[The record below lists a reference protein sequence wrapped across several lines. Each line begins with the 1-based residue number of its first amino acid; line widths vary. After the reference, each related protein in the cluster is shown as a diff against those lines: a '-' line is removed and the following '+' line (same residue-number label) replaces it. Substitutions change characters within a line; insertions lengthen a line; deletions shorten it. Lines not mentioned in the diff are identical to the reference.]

1 MMYSKKD
8 VRIVLLPL
16 DGSDHSERAFEWYVS
31 QMYRKGDTAV
41 LVTIVEPVYATPPL
55 NTADNSGLSNDSVS
69 QQMKDSIEEGKQL
82 TQRFLYMAKKAN
94 VEAKAFIHVDPK
106 PGPAVV
112 RCAKEHHADVIVVGN
127 RGVSKL
133 RRTFLGSVSDFI
145 LQHAH
150 LPIVIVPK
158 EKVLDE

>member
-1 MMYSKKD
+1 MYSKKD
-8 VRIVLLPL
+8 NRVVLLPL
-16 DGSDHSERAFEWYVS
+16 DGSDNSERAFEWYAY
-31 QMYRKGDTAV
+31 QMHRKGDTAI
-41 LVTIVEPVYATPPL
+41 LVNIVEPVYATPPI
-55 NTADNSGLSNDSVS
+55 NSIDNSALSNDSVS
-69 QQMKDSIEEGKQL
+69 QQMQDIIEDGKQL
-82 TQRFLYMAKKAN
+82 TQRFLHMAKNAN
-94 VEAKAFIHVDPK
+94 IQAKAFIHIDSK

-112 RCAKEHHADVIVVGN
+112 KCAKEYHADVIVVGN

-158 EKVLDE
+158 EKVPDD